1 MGDLPKK
8 LKVDFSILAAATL
21 VCFCIVGFRIV
32 IAGRTGYLFL
42 AWNLFLAWLPL
53 LFADAAELFHRHRH
67 TVRFW
72 ISSFLW
78 LIFFP
83 NAPYIVTDFKH
94 LLQRFSV
101 LNLAV
106 PWWFDF
112 AMIGAFAL
120 TGIVLGLCSL
130 QVMKTIALERL
141 GAFWS
146 WFGMVAVSLL
156 AGFGIYLGRYLR
168 WNSWDVL
175 LNPGELLKDI
185 AVRLTDPL
193 AHPETWLISF
203 LFAALVLFSHVVF
216 TAFFRYSRK
225 KMPSGVF
232 PKTQ

>member
-1 MGDLPKK
+1 MDDHPKK
-8 LKVDFSILAAATL
+8 LKVNFHVLEVATL
-21 VCFCIVGFRIV
+21 ICFCLVGFRIV
-32 IAGRTGYLFL
+32 LAGRTGYLFL

-67 TVRFW
+67 AVRFW
-72 ISSFLW
+72 IFSFFW

-101 LNLAV
+101 LNLTV

-112 AMIGAFAL
+112 IMIAAFAL

-130 QVMKTIALERL
+130 QVMKKITFEKL

-146 WFGMVAVSLL
+146 WLGMVGVSLL

-175 LNPGELLKDI
+175 LNPGELFHDI
-185 AVRLTDPL
+185 AVRLTQPL

-203 LFAALVLFSHVVF
+203 LFAALVLFSYVLF
-216 TAFFRYSRK
+216 NACCTYSSSK
-225 KMPSGVF
+225 NS
-232 PKTQ
+232 